1 MGLCSSTGAKKLTYR
16 ANFLLG
22 NPGGI
27 QPKTIEELEEWIKNL
42 QPHPSW
48 PEEDILRQIFTYDV
62 SLIPEADI
70 KASEYI
76 LDTWEGFLQ
85 NCSNAMLRN
94 WVKVYCE
101 GLGAGNET
109 LTDELRAIHKESCL
123 ESCSCNGEPNTWD
136 VSLVTDMKDLFK
148 DMKKFNAPIDQWN
161 TSQVTDMNGMFEG
174 ASSFNQ
180 PITMDTSKVTDM
192 SYMFRGATSFNQ
204 PITMDTSQVTDMTYM
219 FYGATEMTYPLPDPP
234 HNPPPLPASSVVAK
248 SHSHYY
254 LKCSDACTEYFDDDK
269 GNYGT
274 FIQYCV
280 PFENWSPDVSNFF

>member
-27 QPKTIEELEEWIKNL
+27 QPKTIEELEEWIENL

-48 PEEDILRQIFTYDV
+48 PEEDILRQVFTYDV

-70 KASEYI
+70 KGSVLLYNFCNCFDVETKE
-76 LDTWEGFLQ
+76 LTWKEFLQ
-85 NCSNAMLRN
+85 ICSNAMLRN
-94 WVKVYCE
+94 WVKAYCE
-101 GLGAGNET
+101 GIGGIEGIDSAL
-109 LTDELRAIHKESCL
+109 HKESCL

-161 TSQVTDMNGMFEG
+161 TSEVITMEGMFYG

-180 PITMDTSKVTDM
+180 PITMDTSKVTKM
-192 SYMFRGATSFNQ
+192 SFINMFDGA
-204 PITMDTSQVTDMTYM
+204 DAMTH
-219 FYGATEMTYPLPDPP
+219 PKP
-234 HNPPPLPASSVVAK
+234 S
-248 SHSHYY
+248 
-254 LKCSDACTEYFDDDK
+254 C
-269 GNYGT
+269 
-274 FIQYCV
+274 
-280 PFENWSPDVSNFF
+280 